1 MKNFTWENFDNEF
14 LKAVIYSPE
23 TNADDRPLH
32 ETDEKDDLVCSMN
45 LICTAPNDKF
55 VKSYRQIIE
64 DKLLC
69 KCPDILDEVFNVPC
83 AFQERISA
91 KNSRAPATDMRQ
103 NAS

>member
-55 VKSYRQIIE
+55 
-64 DKLLC
+64 
-69 KCPDILDEVFNVPC
+69 
-83 AFQERISA
+83 
-91 KNSRAPATDMRQ
+91 
-103 NAS
+103 